1 MAGPPAVW
9 SAEAVV
15 EQLHVAPPSV
25 APFCPV
31 SIALATQRACW
42 FSLSQWQSDFCSNLL
57 YWQDV
62 MCCLVQGHTSLE
74 GKTKALENFHSFGLG
89 DSASSSILWIIY
101 SLPHWFTVQVLMEF
115 RLFFP
120 LFLLFLLFMK
130 PLPNPRSWRFSLS
143 FLLRVLCSPC
153 GHRVTHD
160 WRVLYFWLFLNP
172 FQFLL
177 CSLIYELNF
186 ILWDMDIQLSQ
197 HHLLKRFSPL
207 KLSWPSCQKSADHRL
222 VSISGLLV
230 LFLDLYVCPARTAQ
244 SWLPWLKVLHLGSM
258 TSPTFFFMTAVLGSL
273 QFHLGSACQFL
284 PPPPLS
290 QLGFLFYVDSVDQFG
305 EYYHPHK
312 GIEFST
318 NMAVSPFSY
327 FIFFYDALF

>member
-9 SAEAVV
+9 SAEAVA

-31 SIALATQRACW
+31 SITLATQRACW

-62 MCCLVQGHTSLE
+62 MGCLVQDTLLW
-74 GKTKALENFHSFGLG
+74 GKRQKALENFHSFGLG

-101 SLPHWFTVQVLMEF
+101 SLSLVLFYSASFDGVQIIFSFVSSVFTIYSHYLIQGPEDLVLC
-115 RLFFP
+115 
-120 LFLLFLLFMK
+120 
-130 PLPNPRSWRFSLS
+130 

-177 CSLIYELNF
+177 CSLIYEPNF

-230 LFLDLYVCPARTAQ
+230 LFWSLMSVLPGTHSLDYVVA
-244 SWLPWLKVLHLGSM
+244 
-258 TSPTFFFMTAVLGSL
+258 
-273 QFHLGSACQFL
+273 
-284 PPPPLS
+284 
-290 QLGFLFYVDSVDQFG
+290 
-305 EYYHPHK
+305 
-312 GIEFST
+312 
-318 NMAVSPFSY
+318 
-327 FIFFYDALF
+327 